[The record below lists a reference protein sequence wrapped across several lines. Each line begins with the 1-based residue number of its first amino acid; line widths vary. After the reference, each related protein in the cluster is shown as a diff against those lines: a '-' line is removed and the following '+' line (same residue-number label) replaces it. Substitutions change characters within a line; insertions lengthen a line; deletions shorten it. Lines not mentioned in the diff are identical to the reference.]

1 MSSAATDRHGMPK
14 RRRAEA
20 LAATMPPLMVAAERV
35 AATVAQGVHGR
46 RRVGPGDSFWQFRP
60 YQAGDSAHRID
71 WRQTAKGQSVFIRE
85 HEWDAAQ
92 TVWLWRDGSPSM
104 EYGSVPGASKRDRA
118 EILLL
123 ALASLLTR
131 AGERVALVGGG
142 DPPAAGR
149 VSLSRIAMALGTGTN
164 PVGLPPMLDLPR
176 SAELVL
182 FGDFL
187 SRLEEMDRVV
197 RFFAQR
203 GVRGHLFQVLDPTE
217 VQLPFSGRVRFFGL
231 EAEGETLVPRVEGV
245 RTAYLE
251 RLAQHQKGLAALARA
266 AGWTYAI
273 HATDRPPQTALLSLF
288 NALGTSPHSSRR
300 AGAR

>member
-1 MSSAATDRHGMPK
+1 MTADRNGMLK
-14 RRRAEA
+14 RRRAES
-20 LAATMPPLMVAAERV
+20 LAATMPALLIAAERV

-46 RRVGPGDSFWQFRP
+46 RRVGPGDSFWQFRL
-60 YQAGDSAHRID
+60 YQPEDSAHRID

-92 TVWLWRDGSPSM
+92 TVWLWRDGSASM
-104 EYGSVPGASKRDRA
+104 DYGSTAGSTKRERA

-123 ALASLLTR
+123 ALASLLSR

-149 VSLSRIAMALGTGTN
+149 VSLGRIAMTLESGKARD
-164 PVGLPPMLDLPR
+164 GLPPTLDLPR
-176 SAELVL
+176 SAELVM
-182 FGDFL
+182 FSDFL
-187 SRLEEMDRVV
+187 GPLEEIDRVV

-203 GVRGHLFQVLDPTE
+203 AVRGHLVQVLDPTE
-217 VQLPFSGRVRFFGL
+217 VRLPFTGRVRFVGL

-251 RLAQHQKGLAALARA
+251 RLAAQQDGLAALARA
-266 AGWTYAI
+266 AGWSYAV
-273 HATDRPPQTALLSLF
+273 HAIDRSPQTALLSLF
-288 NALGTSPHSSRR
+288 HAMGTPLR
-300 AGAR
+300 ASGRPGAA